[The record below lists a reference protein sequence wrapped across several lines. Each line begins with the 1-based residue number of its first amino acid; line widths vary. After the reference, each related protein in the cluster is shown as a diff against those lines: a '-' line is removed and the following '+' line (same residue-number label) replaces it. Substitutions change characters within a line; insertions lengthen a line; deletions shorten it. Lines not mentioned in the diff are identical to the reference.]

1 MSVNPTLIED
11 IFIWPLRPHQVM
23 SRQTDRV
30 QRKVKIPSSIS
41 KKGKKKKTD
50 KAGEIPCGISSCDG
64 FSDKHKGGRSLSQ
77 ENAIETWGEGGFTV
91 RKSRVRVCKGC
102 YKAWKKDNK
111 DDSSTPH
118 Y

>member
-1 MSVNPTLIED
+1 VNPTIIED
-11 IFIWPLRPHQVM
+11 IFIWLLRPHQVM

-41 KKGKKKKTD
+41 KKGKKKKAD
-50 KAGEIPCGISSCDG
+50 KPGEIPCGISSCDG

-102 YKAWKKDNK
+102 YRSWKKDNK